1 VATAASADT
10 PPVPLVPPVLVCP
23 AVDYIIVGGNWT
35 AGLWR
40 YVEP

>member
-1 VATAASADT
+1 MGNGPKHAAVSYDGT
-10 PPVPLVPPVLVCP
+10 N
-23 AVDYIIVGGNWT
+23 YIIVGGNWT

>member
-1 VATAASADT
+1 VSYDGTN
-10 PPVPLVPPVLVCP
+10 
-23 AVDYIIVGGNWT
+23 YIIVGGNWT